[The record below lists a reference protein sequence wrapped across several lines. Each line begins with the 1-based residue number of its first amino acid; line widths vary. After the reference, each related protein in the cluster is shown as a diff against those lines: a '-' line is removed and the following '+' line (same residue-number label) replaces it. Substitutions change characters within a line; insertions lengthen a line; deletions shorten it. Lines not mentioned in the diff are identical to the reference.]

1 MIGRWLGIQKDALD
15 HVKHSEGFKTTSEKA
30 TICIEPKELTDKK
43 CAQKGEKRHKM
54 KFFQDMGTKFF
65 QDMGSKFFQ
74 DVGRG
79 PPNGRRRQSDDR
91 DD

>member
-1 MIGRWLGIQKDALD
+1 
-15 HVKHSEGFKTTSEKA
+15 
-30 TICIEPKELTDKK
+30 
-43 CAQKGEKRHKM
+43 M
-54 KFFQDMGTKFF
+54 KFFQDIGTKFSL
-65 QDMGSKFFQ
+65 DVGTKFFQ

>member
-1 MIGRWLGIQKDALD
+1 MIKWDLW
-15 HVKHSEGFKTTSEKA
+15 SEVQLVQNPNSYDKWSEDGL
-30 TICIEPKELTDKK
+30 ESKELNDKK
-43 CAQKGEKRHKM
+43 CDQKGEKRHKM
-54 KFFQDMGTKFF
+54 KFFQDMGSKFSL
-65 QDMGSKFFQ
+65 DVGTKFFQ

>member
-1 MIGRWLGIQKDALD
+1 MIGRWLGIQKVALD

-30 TICIEPKELTDKK
+30 TICTEPKELTDKK
-43 CAQKGEKRHKM
+43 CDQKGEKRHKM
-54 KFFQDMGTKFF
+54 KFFEDMGT
-65 QDMGSKFFQ
+65 KFFQ